1 MKLKGFLKL
10 RILFLILLI
19 LLSIIWIHPKFDTNG
34 AAIISIQA
42 NSSAYDAGIRRL
54 DNLKP
59 VDREVIKQVNDKEI
73 SNIEDYV
80 SALKNISINSS
91 IKVITN
97 KQTYYL
103 LKTQEDIG
111 IAVDQVASTNI
122 QKGLDLQG
130 GTRVI
135 LKPETKLTDN
145 EFQTLLDTMNT
156 RLNFYGLKDI
166 KVKDAKDLLGNRFI
180 VVEIAG
186 ASKED
191 VKDLVAS
198 QGKFEAKI
206 GNDTVFTGEVSRERD
221 IIFVCKNDGTCSGI
235 RTCQDSGNGQV
246 CNFEFAIK
254 LSQEAAQR
262 HAALTKDLEVNLSSG
277 SGRGV
282 LSKKLDFYLDGKIY
296 DSLYIG
302 ADLKGKEA
310 IDISISGPGIGLTA
324 EEAFNDA
331 NRNMNKLQTI
341 LETGSLPTKLEV
353 VEIKSISPVLGAAFV
368 GNAIKIGLIGLLAVA
383 IFIFIVYRTW
393 KIAIPMVATSASE
406 VFIIIGIAA
415 VSGQNMDLAAIAGIL
430 AAVGTGFD
438 DLIVISDE
446 TTRHEQVNW
455 KEKVKRAFFVIM
467 VAWATAVA
475 SMIPLFWAGAGLFTG
490 FAVTTIV
497 GVTIGVFVTRPAYAA
512 IVEELMRDE

>member
-191 VKDLVAS
+191 VKELVAS
-198 QGKFEAKI
+198 F
-206 GNDTVFTGEVSRERD
+206 
-221 IIFVCKNDGTCSGI
+221 
-235 RTCQDSGNGQV
+235 
-246 CNFEFAIK
+246 
-254 LSQEAAQR
+254 
-262 HAALTKDLEVNLSSG
+262 
-277 SGRGV
+277 
-282 LSKKLDFYLDGKIY
+282 
-296 DSLYIG
+296 
-302 ADLKGKEA
+302 
-310 IDISISGPGIGLTA
+310 
-324 EEAFNDA
+324 
-331 NRNMNKLQTI
+331 
-341 LETGSLPTKLEV
+341 
-353 VEIKSISPVLGAAFV
+353 
-368 GNAIKIGLIGLLAVA
+368 
-383 IFIFIVYRTW
+383 
-393 KIAIPMVATSASE
+393 
-406 VFIIIGIAA
+406 
-415 VSGQNMDLAAIAGIL
+415 
-430 AAVGTGFD
+430 
-438 DLIVISDE
+438 
-446 TTRHEQVNW
+446 
-455 KEKVKRAFFVIM
+455 
-467 VAWATAVA
+467 
-475 SMIPLFWAGAGLFTG
+475 
-490 FAVTTIV
+490 
-497 GVTIGVFVTRPAYAA
+497 
-512 IVEELMRDE
+512 